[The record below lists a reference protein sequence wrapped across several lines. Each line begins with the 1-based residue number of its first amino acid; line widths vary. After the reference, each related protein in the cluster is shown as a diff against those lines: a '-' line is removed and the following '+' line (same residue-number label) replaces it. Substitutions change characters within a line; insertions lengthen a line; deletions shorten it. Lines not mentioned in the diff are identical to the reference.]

1 MTPLAE
7 ALRAAGVGEVVDE
20 RTARERYGRDGSH
33 LLGRP
38 AAAVRPRGPDDLV
51 RLVGWARAHRVPIVA
66 RGAGS
71 SLDGESVP
79 PDGAV
84 VVDFSGWAGPPEIDV
99 RNRSAWV
106 DPGVVNRELD
116 RALRPHGLFYPPNP
130 GSWTVSTLGGNV
142 TTNAAGPRSFKY
154 GSTRDWVLELE
165 AVLGTGERIRVGGA
179 TRKRSVGPDLR
190 ALLVGSEGT
199 LGLVT
204 RIRVRLALRP
214 RRRAALVVPLPP
226 EARLCAVA
234 EAIARWPGERV
245 SAIEYLDTISADA
258 LAAEARGR
266 IPSGSAVV
274 LVELESA
281 SEEEETALLSS
292 VADRL
297 RALGVPGDP
306 LVEPDADELWTLRGR
321 SGPALD
327 GRLGERI
334 REDVAVPIDRIDA
347 LRESIDAIA
356 RRHGLEVAVFGHV
369 GDGNLHPNFAIDP
382 AGPAAASV
390 RAELLASARALG
402 GTISA
407 EHGVGRLKRDHLP
420 LELDAPSLALLRG
433 LKRLCDPDGILNP
446 GALLPDE
453 PTAAPGADSGAGGS
467 PSGGRGGRSRR
478 ASPTVRRGPRAAGHR
493 RRRS

>member
-1 MTPLAE
+1 
-7 ALRAAGVGEVVDE
+7 
-20 RTARERYGRDGSH
+20 
-33 LLGRP
+33 
-38 AAAVRPRGPDDLV
+38 
-51 RLVGWARAHRVPIVA
+51 
-66 RGAGS
+66 
-71 SLDGESVP
+71 
-79 PDGAV
+79 
-84 VVDFSGWAGPPEIDV
+84 
-99 RNRSAWV
+99 
-106 DPGVVNRELD
+106 
-116 RALRPHGLFYPPNP
+116 NP

-142 TTNAAGPRSFKY
+142 ATNAAGPRSFKY

-204 RIRVRLALRP
+204 RIRVRLAPRP
-214 RRRAALVVPLPP
+214 ARRAALVVPLPP
-226 EARLCAVA
+226 EARLGAVA